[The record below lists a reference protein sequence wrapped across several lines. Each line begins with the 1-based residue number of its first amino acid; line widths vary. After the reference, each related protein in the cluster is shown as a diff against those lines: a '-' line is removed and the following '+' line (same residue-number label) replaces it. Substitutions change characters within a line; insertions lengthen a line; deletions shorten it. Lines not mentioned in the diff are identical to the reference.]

1 MADRLGLFLGVNI
14 TMKIYLF
21 GQRNNLGGGTHF
33 GGFVDAMKL
42 LATIGE
48 SVEEVEVSGKKI
60 SPVVNRIQA
69 TDVSVFFF
77 PTMSEQFVKGT
88 IIKWGIFETD
98 SLPDDYI
105 SYLKRSHL
113 VWVPS
118 QWAKTVLVSHGIDGD
133 QIHVVHEGVDPN
145 IYHPYCRPKSS
156 TGGVFRFFMCGKK
169 ETRKGFDELLKG
181 FKIAFGSDVTTELH
195 LKADYFWGG
204 QAKANAKQGE
214 LARQIDDLGLTNVVP
229 ISSALSTSGM
239 ALLYNNYDAMIFPSR
254 AEGWGL
260 PLIEAIACG
269 LPVIS
274 TYHSGHT
281 EFLAA
286 IDGKFVRLDHQLHP
300 IACPEFLQHW
310 KSGGQWA
317 VASEEEIAAKL
328 VFLKEHYSN
337 FQQHAMTASKTIR
350 DHFSWRHAAEQAVGS
365 LQSVGFFQWQNI
377 FDSQLANM
385 ADPKM
390 AS

>member
-1 MADRLGLFLGVNI
+1 M
-14 TMKIYLF
+14 MKIYLF

-33 GGFVDAMKL
+33 GGFVDAMKA
-42 LATIGE
+42 LATVGK

-60 SPVVNRIQA
+60 SPVVSQIQS

-105 SYLKRSHL
+105 SYLRRSHL
-113 VWVPS
+113 IWVPS
-118 QWAKTVLVSHGIDGD
+118 QWAKTVLLLHGIDGD
-133 QIHVVHEGVDPN
+133 QIHVVHEGVDPD
-145 IYHPYCRPKSS
+145 IYHPLCRPKSF
-156 TGGVFRFFMCGKK
+156 TGGTFRFFMCGKK
-169 ETRKGFDELLKG
+169 ETRKGFDELLEG
-181 FKIAFGSDVTTELH
+181 FKIAFGTDTTTELH

-204 QAKANAKQGE
+204 SAQAKAKQDE
-214 LARQIDDLGLTNVVP
+214 LARHIEGLGLTNVVP
-229 ISSALSTSGM
+229 ISGSLSTSDM

-274 TYHSGHT
+274 TYYSGHT
-281 EFLAA
+281 EYLAT
-286 IDGKFVRLDHQLHP
+286 IDGQFVRLDHQMHP
-300 IACPEFLQHW
+300 IACSEFLQHW
-310 KSGGQWA
+310 KSGGKWA
-317 VASEEEIAAKL
+317 VSSAEEIAAKL
-328 VFLKEHYSN
+328 VFLKENYSSCK
-337 FQQHAMTASKTIR
+337 QRAMTASQTIR
-350 DHFSWRHAAEQAVGS
+350 NHFSWRHAAEQAVGS

-377 FDSQLANM
+377 FDNQLANM

>member
-33 GGFVDAMKL
+33 GGFVDAMKQ

-156 TGGVFRFFMCGKK
+156 TGGIFRFFMCGKK
-169 ETRKGFDELLKG
+169 ETRKGFDELLEG
-181 FKIAFGSDVTTELH
+181 FKIAFGSDATTELH

-204 QAKANAKQGE
+204 QAEAKAKQDE
-214 LARQIDDLGLTNVVP
+214 LARQIDVLGLTNVAS
-229 ISSALSTSGM
+229 ISSALSTSDM

-281 EFLAA
+281 EYLAA
-286 IDGKFVRLDHQLHP
+286 IDGQFVRLDHQLHP
-300 IACPEFLQHW
+300 ITCPEFLQHW

-317 VASEEEIAAKL
+317 VASPEEIAAKL
-328 VFLKEHYSN
+328 VFLKEHYSS
-337 FQQHAMTASKTIR
+337 FQKHAMTASQTIR

-365 LQSVGFFQWQNI
+365 LQSARFFQWQNI
-377 FDSQLANM
+377 FDNQLAN
-385 ADPKM
+385 AIDPKM

>member
-1 MADRLGLFLGVNI
+1 
-14 TMKIYLF
+14 MKIYLL

-33 GGFVDAMKL
+33 GGFVDAMKS
-42 LATIGE
+42 LAVIGE
-48 SVEEVEVSGKKI
+48 LVEEVEVSGKKV
-60 SPVVNRIQA
+60 SSVVKRIQPN
-69 TDVSVFFF
+69 DVSVFFF
-77 PTMSEQFVKGT
+77 PTLSEQFVKGT

-113 VWVPS
+113 IWVPS
-118 QWAKTVLVSHGIDGD
+118 QWAKTVLQSHGLNGN
-133 QIHVVHEGVDPN
+133 QIHVVHEGVDPDV
-145 IYHPYCRPKSS
+145 YHPYCRPKLSNL
-156 TGGVFRFFMCGKK
+156 GVFRFFMCGKK
-169 ETRKGFDELLKG
+169 ETRKGYDELLEG
-181 FKIAFGSDVTTELH
+181 FKIAFGSDATTELH
-195 LKADYFWGG
+195 LKADYFWGVQG
-204 QAKANAKQGE
+204 QAKAKQDA
-214 LARQIDDLGLTNVVP
+214 LARQIEGLGLTNVVP
-229 ISSALSTSGM
+229 ISSNLSTSNM

-274 TYHSGHT
+274 TYYSGHT
-281 EFLAA
+281 EYLAA
-286 IDGKFVRLDHQLHP
+286 IDGQFVRLDHQLHP
-300 IACPEFLQHW
+300 IVCREFLQHW

-317 VASEEEIAAKL
+317 VSSAEEIAVKL
-328 VFLKEHYSN
+328 VFLKENYSSL
-337 FQQHAMTASKTIR
+337 QQQAMAASQTIR
-350 DHFSWRHAAEQAVGS
+350 DRFSWRQAAEQAIVS
-365 LQSVGFFQWQNI
+365 LQLAGFFQLQNI

>member
-33 GGFVDAMKL
+33 GGFVDAMKS
-42 LATIGE
+42 LANIGE
-48 SVEEVEVSGKKI
+48 LVEEVEVSGKKI
-60 SPVVNRIQA
+60 SPVVNRIQV

-169 ETRKGFDELLKG
+169 ETRKGFDELLEG
-181 FKIAFGSDVTTELH
+181 FKIAFGSDATTELH

-204 QAKANAKQGE
+204 QAEAKAKQDE
-214 LARQIDDLGLTNVVP
+214 LAHQIDDLGLTNVAS
-229 ISSALSTSGM
+229 ISCALSTSDM

-281 EFLAA
+281 EYLAA
-286 IDGKFVRLDHQLHP
+286 IDGQFVRLDHQLHP
-300 IACPEFLQHW
+300 ITCPEFLQHW

-317 VASEEEIAAKL
+317 VASPEEIAAKL
-328 VFLKEHYSN
+328 VFLKEHYSS
-337 FQQHAMTASKTIR
+337 FQKHAMTASQTIR

-365 LQSVGFFQWQNI
+365 LQSARFFQWQNI
-377 FDSQLANM
+377 FDNQLANVT
-385 ADPKM
+385 DPRM

>member
-42 LATIGE
+42 LTTIGE

-169 ETRKGFDELLKG
+169 ETRKGFDELLEG
-181 FKIAFGSDVTTELH
+181 FKIAFGSDATTELH

-204 QAKANAKQGE
+204 QAEAKAKQDE
-214 LARQIDDLGLTNVVP
+214 LARQIDDLGLTNVAS
-229 ISSALSTSGM
+229 ISSALSTSDM

-281 EFLAA
+281 EYLAT
-286 IDGKFVRLDHQLHP
+286 IDGQFVRLDHQLHP
-300 IACPEFLQHW
+300 ITCPEFLQHW

-317 VASEEEIAAKL
+317 VASPEEIAAKL
-328 VFLKEHYSN
+328 VFLKEHYSS
-337 FQQHAMTASKTIR
+337 FQKHAMTASQTIR

-365 LQSVGFFQWQNI
+365 LQSARFFQWQNI
-377 FDSQLANM
+377 FDNQLANVT
-385 ADPKM
+385 DPRM

>member
-1 MADRLGLFLGVNI
+1 
-14 TMKIYLF
+14 MKIYLF

-33 GGFVDAMKL
+33 GGFVDAMKS

-48 SVEEVEVSGKKI
+48 SVEEVDVSGKKVN
-60 SPVVNRIQA
+60 PVVKRIQPN
-69 TDVSVFFF
+69 DVSIFFF
-77 PTMSEQFVKGT
+77 PTLSEQFVKGT

-113 VWVPS
+113 IWVPS
-118 QWAKTVLVSHGIDGD
+118 QWAKTVLQSHGLNGD
-133 QIHVVHEGVDPN
+133 QIHVVHEGVNPD
-145 IYHPYCRPKSS
+145 IYHPYCRPKLSNRA
-156 TGGVFRFFMCGKK
+156 VFRFFMCGKK
-169 ETRKGFDELLKG
+169 ETRKGFDELLEG
-181 FKIAFGSDVTTELH
+181 FNIAFGGYATTELH
-195 LKADYFWGG
+195 LKADYFWDVQG
-204 QAKANAKQGE
+204 QANAKQDE
-214 LARQIDDLGLTNVVP
+214 LARQIEGLGLTNVIP
-229 ISSALSTSGM
+229 ISSNLSTSDM

-281 EFLAA
+281 EYLAA
-286 IDGKFVRLDHQLHP
+286 IDGQFVRLDHQLHP
-300 IACPEFLQHW
+300 IACREFLQHW

-317 VASEEEIAAKL
+317 VSSAEEIAAKL
-328 VFLKEHYSN
+328 VFLKENYRS
-337 FQQHAMTASKTIR
+337 FQQQAMDASQTIR
-350 DHFSWRHAAEQAVGS
+350 DHFSWRHAAEQALGS

-385 ADPKM
+385 AGPKM